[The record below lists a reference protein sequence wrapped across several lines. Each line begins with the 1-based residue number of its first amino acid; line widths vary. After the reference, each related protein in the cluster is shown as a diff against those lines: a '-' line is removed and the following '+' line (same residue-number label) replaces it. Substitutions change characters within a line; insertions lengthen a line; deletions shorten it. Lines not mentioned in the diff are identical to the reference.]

1 MNAFV
6 RHLLL
11 VCLLGLLP
19 GWAAAGGPHAE
30 PLHLVDD
37 RGEVD
42 AWPALTMLKD
52 PSGQWQVE
60 DAQARMAE
68 LRAHA
73 GAKANLGVQRDA
85 VWLHLPV
92 QVSAGGRGRWL
103 LDIDYPSL
111 DRVEVYQFTEGRL
124 MKFAR
129 VGDDLPFKLRSLQ
142 VRTHAVA
149 LELQPGQRHELWLR
163 VQTTSS
169 MVLPISLMTAER
181 YHQREASVQLIQ
193 GVIAGIGLC
202 LLIYSIAQWLSLR
215 DRTFAYYA
223 IANSGMTVF
232 FFAYFGLGP
241 QHVWSSNAWITN
253 NVAPLSVLI
262 AMAGGLLFM
271 DRALLVAQHNA
282 RWSHAMRI
290 LAGVAAAAAVAFIAG
305 LIDYRTAQLVSTV
318 LGPSPI
324 VLGLPAAVARMRE
337 GDRAALYVVIG
348 WGLYGVGIGVML
360 SLLRGY
366 VACNWWT
373 QHAFELGMLVEMVMW
388 QRVLAVR
395 QEQLRHAAEQADRD
409 REALR
414 SLAHTDALT
423 GLPNRRGLQIE
434 LAAALPRASSQEML
448 AIYLLDLDGF
458 KAVNDRLGHDAGDEL
473 LKAVALR
480 LRAPLRHRDVV
491 ARLGG
496 DEFVVMATD
505 LSGDDD
511 ARRLGFKL
519 LDAVA
524 TPFTVRGQS
533 CTVGLTVGYALA
545 PLDGHD
551 ADSLLK
557 RADAAM
563 YAGKQAGKHTLRRGQ
578 ASVGL
583 VSA

>member
-1 MNAFV
+1 MNTAL
-6 RHLLL
+6 RRLLRL
-11 VCLLGLLP
+11 ICLLCLLP
-19 GWAAAGGPHAE
+19 AAAWAQPRE

-42 AWPALTMLKD
+42 AWPAITMLTD
-52 PSGQWQVE
+52 TSGQWQLE
-60 DAQARMAE
+60 DVQARSAE
-68 LRAHA
+68 LRSPS
-73 GAKANLGVQRDA
+73 GAKANLGVQRSA
-85 VWLHLPV
+85 VWLHVPL

-111 DRVEVYQFTEGRL
+111 DRVEVYQLTEGRL
-124 MKFAR
+124 LQFAR
-129 VGDDLPFKLRSLQ
+129 VGDDLPFRLRTLQ

-181 YHQREASVQLIQ
+181 YHQRESRVQLVQ

-215 DRTFAYYA
+215 DRTFAFYA
-223 IANSGMTVF
+223 IGISGTTVF

-241 QHVWSSNAWITN
+241 QHVWGGSTWITN
-253 NVAPLSVLI
+253 NIAPLSVLVGL
-262 AMAGGLLFM
+262 AGGLLFL
-271 DRALLVAQHNA
+271 DRALLVAQHNP
-282 RWSHAMRI
+282 RWSRAMRI
-290 LAGVAAAAAVAFIAG
+290 TAGIAAAAAAAFSLG
-305 LIDYRTAQLVSTV
+305 LIDYRTAQLVSTA

-324 VLGLPAAVARMRE
+324 VLGLPAAVARMRA

-348 WGLYGVGIGVML
+348 WGVYGVGIGVMV
-360 SLLRGY
+360 SLLRGW
-366 VACNWWT
+366 VDCNWWT

-395 QEQLRHAAEQADRD
+395 QQQLRHAAEQADRD

-423 GLPNRRGLQIE
+423 GLPNRRGLQLE
-434 LAAALPRASSQEML
+434 LAAALAHASSQRQL
-448 AIYLLDLDGF
+448 AVYLLDLDGF

-480 LRAPLRHRDVV
+480 LRAPLRQRDVV

-505 LSGDDD
+505 LGGDDD
-511 ARRLGFKL
+511 ARRLGQKL
-519 LDAVA
+519 LDAIA
-524 TPFTVRGQS
+524 TPFTVRGQH
-533 CTVGLTVGYALA
+533 CVVGLTVGYALA
-545 PLDGHD
+545 PLDGQD

-583 VSA
+583 AGA